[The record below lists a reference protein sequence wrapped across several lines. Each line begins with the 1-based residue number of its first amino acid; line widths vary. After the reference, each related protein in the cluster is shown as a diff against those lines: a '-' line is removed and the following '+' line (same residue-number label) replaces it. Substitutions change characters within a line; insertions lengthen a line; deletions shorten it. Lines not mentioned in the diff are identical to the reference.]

1 MRRHPLKQVSRAIA
15 LLAALSSTGLALA
28 AGISP
33 DHQEF
38 GATLYVPYRA
48 EATAIAEARTFTLN
62 FEYPQVERSQTVS
75 WRLELLDPAGAVV
88 QRWHG
93 VETLVKGEITVK
105 VDWAGR
111 EPGLADV
118 DGIYQVRLTASSVDA
133 TELPSTGVV
142 ADFVENNLAT
152 PGAEVIEQVWDMQIG
167 NVAPAQMPAFR
178 ALPTAATR
186 AAEAAAAA
194 AASGKGRATALAAP
208 AALGLPYTVY
218 LGNLHSQSGHSDGG
232 GTIGN
237 CTGEQNPQSHMD
249 QGPTQA
255 YQYAMNRGLDI
266 LVTSEHNH
274 MFDGSTGTNTA
285 QTPAF
290 SKGLYAT
297 GLTLAANFNV
307 VNPNFLAVY
316 GMEWGTIS
324 TGGHM
329 NIFNSPGLYGWE
341 YNAKN
346 ELLADTFTEK
356 GQYTALY
363 TVMAQQN
370 AIGQFN
376 HPNSS
381 DYQSFAYTAD
391 GEKVMTLCEVT
402 NSSAFSNVI
411 DETGTNNSGYESA
424 CKKALEAGFKVAFST
439 DQDNHCAN
447 WGASAPNRTGVLIP
461 NGTPLSLAAYIEALR
476 ARRVFATTDK
486 TSQVVMTAN
495 GHLMGESF
503 TNSGPLSLQV
513 NYAGGPGKAV
523 STVQIWEGVPK
534 RGGTVTLMSTQA
546 VTNITPAIGEHFYYA
561 KLTQTDGKILW
572 AAPVWVSQVAD
583 TIAPTVTA
591 SVTGSSGTIKLA
603 ATATDNVGVTH
614 VDFYVDGSLKGSSS
628 TSPYSLSLDSKQLS
642 NGAHTLSATALD
654 AAGNAGSS
662 GNVGFNVSNVT
673 DVSAS
678 IGVVSSGLVYNRVTQ
693 LYTGTVTLTNNS
705 ASTLNAPL
713 QLKLV
718 GLPAGVSL
726 QNASGTNAGAP
737 YISLGGASLA
747 PGASLSVPLSIS
759 NPAKVSVAYTV
770 QLFSGSF

>member
-1 MRRHPLKQVSRAIA
+1 MRRHPLKEVSRAIA
-15 LLAALSSTGLALA
+15 LLAALSSAGLAMA

-48 EATAIAEARTFTLN
+48 EASAIAESRTFTLN

-75 WRLELLDPAGAVV
+75 WRLELLDPAGAVL

-142 ADFVENNLAT
+142 ADFVESNLSAAD
-152 PGAEVIEQVWDMQIG
+152 AEVIEQVWDMQVG
-167 NVAPAQMPAFR
+167 TVAPAQMPAFR

-186 AAEAAAAA
+186 AAEAAAASA
-194 AASGKGRATALAAP
+194 KGRAAALAAP

-232 GTIGN
+232 GTIGS
-237 CTGEQNPQSHMD
+237 CTGEQNPQSHMN

-297 GLTLAANFNV
+297 GLAAAASFNV
-307 VNPNFLAVY
+307 VNPHFLAIY

-329 NIFNSPGLYGWE
+329 NIFNASGLYGWE

-356 GQYTALY
+356 GKYTALY
-363 TVMAQQN
+363 SVMAQQG

-381 DYQSFAYTAD
+381 DYESFAYSAD
-391 GEKVMTLCEVT
+391 GANVMMLCEVT
-402 NSSAFSNVI
+402 NSSAFSNVT
-411 DETGTNNSGYESA
+411 DETGTTNSGYEGA

-447 WGASAPNRTGVLIP
+447 WGASATNRTGILIP
-461 NGTPLSLAAYIEALR
+461 NGTSLSLAAYVEALK
-476 ARRVFATTDK
+476 ARRVFATMDK
-486 TSQVVMTAN
+486 TSQLVLTAN

-503 TNSGPLSLQV
+503 SNSGPLSLQT

-523 STVQIWEGVPK
+523 STVQIWEGVP
-534 RGGTVTLMSTQA
+534 RRNGTVTLMSTQA

-561 KLTQTDGKILW
+561 KVTQTDGKILW
-572 AAPVWVSQVAD
+572 SAPVWVSQVAD
-583 TIAPTVTA
+583 TVAPTVSA

-603 ATATDNVGVTH
+603 AAATDNVGVTR
-614 VDFYVDGSLKGSSS
+614 VDFYVDGAIKGSSS
-628 TSPYSLSLDSKQLS
+628 NAPYSLSIDSKQLG
-642 NGAHTLSATALD
+642 NGGHTMSATALD
-654 AAGNAGSS
+654 AAGNAGNS
-662 GNVGFNVSNVT
+662 GIVGFAVSNVS

-693 LYTGTVTLTNNS
+693 LYTGTVTLTNTS
-705 ASTLNAPL
+705 ASTLAAPL
-713 QLKLV
+713 QLKLL

-737 YISLGGASLA
+737 YISLNGASLA
-747 PGASLSVPLSIS
+747 PGASIGVPLSIS
-759 NPAKVSVAYTV
+759 NPAKASVAYTV